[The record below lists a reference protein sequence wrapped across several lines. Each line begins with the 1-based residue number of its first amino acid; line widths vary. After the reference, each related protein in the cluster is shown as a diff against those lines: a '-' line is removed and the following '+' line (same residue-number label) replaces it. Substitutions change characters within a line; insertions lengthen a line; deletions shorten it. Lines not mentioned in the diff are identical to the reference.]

1 MYIDFGENIDNSANR
16 GHGHLTEGADQFG
29 HYWNN
34 ICSTTGDKI
43 PANSSYT
50 LINSANQAT
59 KIIATVNAEVAT
71 NGLAVAG
78 GLENPS
84 EENLRDLAV
93 PTATE
98 DYFYVTQGKEL
109 SIVFAGVDPNKV
121 YRVHSFGSRATNDGD
136 QRWGY
141 VRLEGSNDWKT
152 RQDYSGRTIGGRDAS
167 GKDIHGNIRNIAV
180 SDYITPTP
188 DGKLTFTVEQVNGFS
203 HLNAL
208 KLEEFSSKST
218 PKQVYNMVELA
229 ISGTAIDEEG
239 TDPVELHLKLS
250 KNGNSRAREIYLA
263 DPTIYAENGKFYMAG
278 TRSYGPQGFTLLE
291 SSDLKHWAYAKK
303 DSMILIKDQQTYG
316 STGFWAPQIFK
327 DGNKYLFAYTANE
340 QTAVAKADNLTDL
353 YTQATIQ
360 PVDGSA
366 KNIDPF
372 IFRDDDGKYYFY
384 HVRFNGGNILHV
396 AEFDPE
402 TCKFIGNAKECFR
415 NTEAWENT
423 NAYPSAPIME
433 GPTVMKIDGLYYM
446 FYSANHYLSTDYAV
460 GYATATSPM
469 GPWTKNPA
477 SPIIHRNIVGEMG
490 SGHGDIFFDNDGNMR
505 YVYHVHHDETK
516 ANPRRTRIITLNVD
530 KSKGQPYTITADPS
544 SIIVPTMHPIDG
556 KFSGY
561 VRLKPGT
568 YSFSG
573 VTEKGEPVSY
583 GETNGALAVDGAPFT
598 ENENRLVR
606 IEADTRKGTLAL
618 TPVTSM
624 SVKGSIV
631 DKPTEIE
638 YAGRGIW
645 SSEVTID
652 GKVGGEY
659 INRNIYFAVDGNDA
673 LALKRIAGT
682 NRLAYLPDGVNGENI
697 RLNQGT
703 YTMTVDMNNRVFD
716 INADI
721 DQNRISVFGSSVAN
735 GQGAENFKGYAY
747 KYGELL
753 KKRHE
758 NGSSPNPFYTSG
770 VSIGGNTTTA
780 LMNRYDDLT
789 RDFGKFVII
798 GLSLGNE
805 GIHGATNPRDI
816 MTQFRQNM
824 QKLIAQARAD
834 GKIPVVMNNYT
845 RDDFTKTDY
854 ANIKQTNLYIHEWDV
869 PSFNTLGAIDDGTGR
884 WAAGYMADGAHPNTS
899 GHAEFMYSMVP
910 SLFDA
915 LIEGKPLPV
924 RDITHELT
932 LEDKA
937 TLEFTPEETTHS
949 FTISLR
955 VKGAT
960 PGKLLSF
967 VNGIR
972 KNTTGSLVL
981 NADGT
986 ITYDS
991 PQRTDFTTET
1001 APITDDGYHYVTL
1014 THYYAWGRTMLYVD
1028 KKLYGTT
1035 EESLVP
1041 GTFTIGDSQT
1051 DCTQTLSEL
1060 YFWRAGMND
1069 KEIISLTAGKM
1080 LKSSLEL
1087 YTPMNIEEATEEA
1100 GATEGEARS
1109 FTMPNNAQSLNTV
1122 TYRIPESGGINETDA
1137 NAVNA
1142 TPVAYYAPDGREIAP
1157 AEATD
1162 GIYIVR
1168 YSDGSVRKLK
1178 L

>member
-1 MYIDFGENIDNSANR
+1 MKKLLLLGLLAYASVAAQSNSPARVSPTTQNI
-16 GHGHLTEGADQFG
+16 
-29 HYWNN
+29 
-34 ICSTTGDKI
+34 
-43 PANSSYT
+43 
-50 LINSANQAT
+50 
-59 KIIATVNAEVAT
+59 V
-71 NGLAVAG
+71 
-78 GLENPS
+78 
-84 EENLRDLAV
+84 
-93 PTATE
+93 
-98 DYFYVTQGKEL
+98 EL
-109 SIVFAGVDPNKV
+109 SI
-121 YRVHSFGSRATNDGD
+121 SGS
-136 QRWGY
+136 
-141 VRLEGSNDWKT
+141 
-152 RQDYSGRTIGGRDAS
+152 
-167 GKDIHGNIRNIAV
+167 AV
-180 SDYITPTP
+180 
-188 DGKLTFTVEQVNGFS
+188 
-203 HLNAL
+203 
-208 KLEEFSSKST
+208 
-218 PKQVYNMVELA
+218 
-229 ISGTAIDEEG
+229 DEEG
-239 TDPVELHLKLS
+239 TEPVELYLKLA

-263 DPTIYAENGKFYMAG
+263 DPTVYTENGKFYMAG

-396 AEFDPE
+396 AEFDPV

-415 NTEAWENT
+415 NTEAWECT

-490 SGHGDIFFDNDGNMR
+490 SGHGDVFFDNEGNMR

-530 KSKGQPYTITADPS
+530 KSNGQPYTITADPS
-544 SIIVPTMHPIDG
+544 SIIIPTMHPIDG

-561 VRLKPGT
+561 VRLKPGE
-568 YSFSG
+568 YSFTG
-573 VTEKGEPVSY
+573 VTEKGEKVTF
-583 GETNGALAVDGAPFT
+583 GEAEGILAPDGQPFT
-598 ENENRLVR
+598 ETENRLVR
-606 IEADTRKGTLAL
+606 IDADTRKGTITI

-624 SVKGSIV
+624 EVKGSV
-631 DKPTEIE
+631 VGKKTEID

-645 SSEVTID
+645 SSEVTLD
-652 GKVGGEY
+652 GKIAGEY
-659 INRNIYFAVDGNDA
+659 VNRNIYFAIDGDESK
-673 LALKRIAGT
+673 ALKRVAGT
-682 NRLAYLPDGVNGENI
+682 NRLAYLPDGISGENI
-697 RLNQGT
+697 RINQGT
-703 YTMTVDMNNRVFD
+703 YTITIDMNKRVFE
-716 INADI
+716 IGGDI

-735 GQGAENFKGYAY
+735 GQGAENYKGYAY
-747 KYGELL
+747 RYGELL
-753 KKRHE
+753 KTRHAK
-758 NGSSPNPFYTSG
+758 GHSPNPLYTSG
-770 VSIGGNTTTA
+770 ISIGGNTTTA
-780 LMNRYDDLT
+780 LLNRYDDLT
-789 RDFGKFVII
+789 RDLGKFVII

-805 GIHGATNPRDI
+805 GIHGASNPRDI
-816 MTQFRQNM
+816 VTQFRKNM
-824 QKLIAQARAD
+824 QTLIAQARAD
-834 GKIPVVMNNYT
+834 GKIPVVMSNYT
-845 RDDFTKTDY
+845 RDDFTSTDY

-884 WAAGYMADGAHPNTS
+884 WAAGYMADGAHPNS
-899 GHAEFMYSMVP
+899 NGHTEFMYSMVP

-915 LIEGKPLPV
+915 LIEGKPLPE

-937 TLEFTPEETTHS
+937 TLNFTPEETTHS

-955 VKGAT
+955 VKAAT
-960 PGKLLSF
+960 PGTILSF
-967 VNGIR
+967 KNGVR
-972 KNTTGSLVL
+972 KNTTGRLVL
-981 NADGT
+981 NEDGT
-986 ITYDS
+986 LTYDS
-991 PQRTDFTTET
+991 PSKTDFTTET
-1001 APITDDGYHYVTL
+1001 APLTNDGYHYVTL

-1028 KKLYGTT
+1028 KKLLGTT
-1035 EESLVP
+1035 EESLIP
-1041 GTFTIGDSQT
+1041 GMFTIGDPENASS
-1051 DCTQTLSEL
+1051 QTLSEL

-1069 KEIISLTAGKM
+1069 KEIISITAGKM

-1087 YTPMNIEEATEEA
+1087 YVPMNVEEAAE
-1100 GATEGEARS
+1100 GATEDGARS
-1109 FTMPNNAQSLNTV
+1109 FAMANKAQSTNFV
-1122 TYRIPESGGINETDA
+1122 TYDIPETGGITVADA
-1137 NAVNA
+1137 PSATAV
-1142 TPVAYYAPDGREIAP
+1142 PVAYYAPDGREVAP

-1162 GIYIVR
+1162 GIFIVR